1 MTQITD
7 KVLVRAALAV
17 MLVVAGLPANAQIH
31 SGSLAP
37 PVPGN
42 ELSQRVAA
50 ARAEFASEL
59 ANALS
64 PGSVQA
70 MLRLIKEQQNLVG
83 GGVTNFDNVN
93 APCLF
98 GETTPLLGLEQF
110 ALFFAPLPNGGAILN
125 ECSNFGVNAL
135 TPPNFLAFN
144 NTSTYEAGGIPRTPE
159 LIVVGQ
165 NKSTVSLWVSGGSS
179 PGFLLAVVALGN
191 DRVQEIVTTT
201 TSPGWVQIFLKRP
214 GIEAVALVG
223 NPLWLVVDDIEA
235 Q

>member
-7 KVLVRAALAV
+7 MFVRAAVAA

-98 GETTPLLGLEQF
+98 G
-110 ALFFAPLPNGGAILN
+110 
-125 ECSNFGVNAL
+125 
-135 TPPNFLAFN
+135 
-144 NTSTYEAGGIPRTPE
+144 
-159 LIVVGQ
+159 
-165 NKSTVSLWVSGGSS
+165 
-179 PGFLLAVVALGN
+179 
-191 DRVQEIVTTT
+191 
-201 TSPGWVQIFLKRP
+201 
-214 GIEAVALVG
+214 
-223 NPLWLVVDDIEA
+223 
-235 Q
+235 